1 MEVGVDVSTS
11 LKVLTY
17 HSHYIFY
24 YITHFISHFCMD
36 SKQYS
41 YNDLLNLQIVGH
53 FFSDSLTPNRTY
65 DISFDFNVSFKK
77 IDFF

>member
-1 MEVGVDVSTS
+1 
-11 LKVLTY
+11 
-17 HSHYIFY
+17 
-24 YITHFISHFCMD
+24 MD

>member
-53 FFSDSLTPNRTY
+53 FFSDSLIPNRTY